1 MVGKRAQVLGETDAD
16 VFHPDDFVDD
26 SELAWEQ
33 QAAASKD
40 GFFGQIPTPSFRRIT
55 DISCSLLWSAGTRR
69 REACP

>member
-1 MVGKRAQVLGETDAD
+1 MVGKRSTSPEGTNAD
-16 VFHPDDFVDD
+16 VFIPDDFVDD